1 MADSYIVKSKVRE
14 YAKSKDMNV
23 SAEAD
28 ESLNNAVEELL
39 SKAVSRA
46 EGNSRKTIKG
56 RDI

>member
-1 MADSYIVKSKVRE
+1 MSDSYIVKSKLRE

-28 ESLNNAVEELL
+28 EALNSAVEELL
-39 SKAVSRA
+39 SKAVTRA